1 MFEQKE
7 KLAFYAKW
15 FWNLFLLVV
24 LSNLLGLV
32 FNDLFIGDSIILNV
46 LGSVVSLLGQFG
58 YAVLLT
64 IMARFATNYA
74 KAGKFYLY
82 GALVV
87 FVCELAGLFVS
98 LAELATVVSLAG
110 SVLSLYG
117 QYHELMTHKGLLSE
131 VDEKLSIRWGSLW
144 TWTLRCLIL
153 MMISIPVMILAVAVG
168 GMLSLV
174 GSLGMLVISIVK
186 IVTLYQSAKCFKKMA
201 VQLDSSSSL

>member
-1 MFEQKE
+1 MIEQKE
-7 KLAFYAKW
+7 KLAFYSKW
-15 FWNLFLLVV
+15 FWNLFLLVI

-32 FNDLFIGDSIILNV
+32 FNELVIGDSILLSI
-46 LGSVVSLLGQFG
+46 LGSIVSLLGQFG

-64 IMARFATNYA
+64 IMARYMTDYA

-87 FVCELAGLFVS
+87 FVCEVAGLSES
-98 LAELATVVSLAG
+98 LATLATVVTLAG

-117 QYHELMTHKGLLSE
+117 QYHELMSHKALLSE
-131 VDEKLSIRWGSLW
+131 LDEKLSARWGSLW
-144 TWTLRCLIL
+144 TWTLRCLIV
-153 MMISIPVMILAVAVG
+153 MIISIPVMILAVAVG

-174 GSLGMLVISIVK
+174 GSLGMLVISVVK
-186 IVTLYQSAKCFKKMA
+186 IVTLYQSAKCFKKMC